1 MTFSLVPSASRCLIL
16 RSTFKNLLSED
27 FQKAYFQSQHRKRKE
42 EIISLSLEHSVISP
56 YTSFVAVEEREK
68 DEIVQKTV
76 DIETLMSEIREDN
89 LPYVAYSDVPRVQ
102 VT

>member
-1 MTFSLVPSASRCLIL
+1 M
-16 RSTFKNLLSED
+16 
-27 FQKAYFQSQHRKRKE
+27 
-42 EIISLSLEHSVISP
+42 ISP

>member
-1 MTFSLVPSASRCLIL
+1 MIL
-16 RSTFKNLLSED
+16 GTQETVIGKFEKSIF
-27 FQKAYFQSQHRKRKE
+27 FQSQHRKRKE

-76 DIETLMSEIREDN
+76 DIETLMSEIRDDN

-102 VT
+102 VPRRRT